1 LPSVAPSE
9 YISPFFAI
17 VTPTDLFNSLLP
29 KNIKLEAPKH
39 FMTNKKSL
47 PGPIPILMI
56 VIILAAISTWLLPA
70 GQYNKLSVADKNFK
84 LVTDGNEVTLPLT
97 QHTLDSL
104 GINIKATKFIAGEI
118 RKPVSVP
125 GSFTKQKRNQQGF
138 INVLQAPIK
147 GIVDSIDIILFVL
160 IIGGFMY
167 VFNETGALI
176 KGITWLAHSMKGR
189 EHWLIAILT
198 VVFSFFAAS
207 YGMAEEALVFYPI
220 LVPLFL
226 AAGYD
231 LLVPLAII
239 FGGTSIGCLPAFSNP
254 FSTIIASN
262 AAGINWMDG
271 LTQRLILWVIVTA
284 LLVWYILRYAAKIKK
299 DPTAS
304 LVYKIDGEVKP
315 QYDVHI
321 SDEVAPKLE
330 TKTKLL
336 LLIYISTF
344 LTMIA
349 GVVFLDWW
357 TTEMS
362 ALFIASSILIALI
375 ARINEKFFI
384 REFIKGAESLLS
396 VAFIIGVARGVTIIL
411 NDGHVSDSILY
422 YTANMVQGMQPAF
435 FILLLLAFYVVFSIF
450 IQSSSGMAVLTM
462 PIIGALAILVNVP
475 GREIV
480 NSYLYGMCLMSF
492 LAPTGLILPSLA
504 MVNISLKTWVKF
516 IMPLLIAFTIIAMA
530 ALVIGIYL

>member
-1 LPSVAPSE
+1 MATKRS
-9 YISPFFAI
+9 F
-17 VTPTDLFNSLLP
+17 
-29 KNIKLEAPKH
+29 
-39 FMTNKKSL
+39 
-47 PGPIPILMI
+47 PGPIPILML
-56 VIILAAISTWLLPA
+56 VIILAAVSTWLLPA
-70 GQYNKLSVADKNFK
+70 GQYNKLSVTGKTFTI
-84 LVTDGNEVTLPLT
+84 VTDTNEIALPIT
-97 QHTLDSL
+97 QKTLDSL
-104 GINIKATKFIAGEI
+104 GIQIKVEKFIDGDI

-147 GIVDSIDIILFVL
+147 GIIDSVDIILFVL
-160 IIGGFMY
+160 IMGGFMF
-167 VFNETGALI
+167 VFNETGAMV

-198 VVFSFFAAS
+198 SVFSFFAAS
-207 YGMAEEALVFYPI
+207 YGMGEEALVFYPI

-239 FGGTSIGCLPAFSNP
+239 FGGTSVGGIPAFSNP

-271 LTQRLILWVIVTA
+271 LTERLILWVIVTG
-284 LLVWYILRYAAKIKK
+284 LMVWYILSYAAKVKK

-315 QYDVHI
+315 LYEVNI
-321 SDEVAPKLE
+321 SNETSTPKLE
-330 TKTKLL
+330 VKTKLL
-336 LLIYISTF
+336 LLIYIATF

-349 GVVFLDWW
+349 GVVFLKWW

-362 ALFIASSILIALI
+362 ALFLGSSILIAVITRL
-375 ARINEKFFI
+375 NEKIFI

-396 VAFIIGVARGVTIIL
+396 VAFIIGVARGVTVVL
-411 NDGHVSDSILY
+411 NEGHVSDSILY
-422 YTANMVQGMQPAF
+422 YTANMVQGIQPAF
-435 FILLLLAFYVVFSIF
+435 FVLLLFAFYVIFSLF
-450 IQSSSGMAVLTM
+450 IQSTSGMAVLTM

-480 NSYLYGMCLMSF
+480 NSYMYGMCLMSF

-504 MVNISLKTWVKF
+504 MVNISLKTWFKF
-516 IMPLLIAFTIIAMA
+516 IMPLLIMLTLICMI

>member
-1 LPSVAPSE
+1 MATKRS
-9 YISPFFAI
+9 F
-17 VTPTDLFNSLLP
+17 
-29 KNIKLEAPKH
+29 
-39 FMTNKKSL
+39 
-47 PGPIPILMI
+47 PGPIPILMM
-56 VIILAAISTWLLPA
+56 VIILAAIATWLLPA
-70 GQYNKLSVADKNFK
+70 GQYNKLSVTGNTFTMI
-84 LVTDGNEVTLPLT
+84 TDTNEIALPLT
-97 QHTLDSL
+97 QQTLDSL
-104 GINIKATKFIAGEI
+104 GIRIEVEKFVKGEI
-118 RKPVSVP
+118 RKPISVP
-125 GSFTKQKRNQQGF
+125 GSFARQKRNPQGF
-138 INVLQAPIK
+138 IPILQAPVK
-147 GIVDSIDIILFVL
+147 GVIDSVDIILFVL
-160 IIGGFMY
+160 VIGGFMF
-167 VFNETGALI
+167 VFNETGAMT
-176 KGITWLAHSMKGR
+176 KGITWLAHTMKGR
-189 EHWLIAILT
+189 EQWLIVILT
-198 VVFSFFAAS
+198 TVFSFFAAS

-254 FSTIIASN
+254 FSVIIASN

-284 LLVWYILRYAAKIKK
+284 ILVWYILRYAAKIKK

-315 QYDVHI
+315 MYEVNI
-321 SDEVAPKLE
+321 SNARLPGQETTTPKLDW
-330 TKTKLL
+330 KTKLL
-336 LLIYISTF
+336 LFIYIATF
-344 LTMIA
+344 LTMIG

-362 ALFIASSILIALI
+362 ALFLGSSILLAVITRLH
-375 ARINEKFFI
+375 EKIFI

-396 VAFIIGVARGVTIIL
+396 VAFIIGVARGVTIVL
-411 NDGHVSDSILY
+411 NEGHVSDSILY
-422 YTANMVQGMQPAF
+422 YTANMVQGIQPAF
-435 FILLLLAFYVVFSIF
+435 FILGLLLFYVLFSIF

-504 MVNISLKTWVKF
+504 MVNISLKTWFKF
-516 IMPLLIAFTIIAMA
+516 ISPLLILLTIICMI

>member
-1 LPSVAPSE
+1 MATKRS
-9 YISPFFAI
+9 F
-17 VTPTDLFNSLLP
+17 
-29 KNIKLEAPKH
+29 
-39 FMTNKKSL
+39 
-47 PGPIPILMI
+47 PGPIPILMM

-70 GQYNKLSVADKNFK
+70 GQYNKLSVTGKTFTMVADT
-84 LVTDGNEVTLPLT
+84 VEIALPLT
-97 QHTLDSL
+97 QKTLDSL
-104 GINIKATKFIAGEI
+104 GIKIKVEKFIDGDI

-125 GSFTKQKRNQQGF
+125 GSFTKQKRKQQGF

-147 GIVDSIDIILFVL
+147 GIIESVDIILFIL
-160 IIGGFMY
+160 IIGGFMF
-167 VFNETGALI
+167 VFNETGAML
-176 KGITWLAHSMKGR
+176 KGISWLAHSMKGR
-189 EHWLIAILT
+189 EHWLIIILT
-198 VVFSFFAAS
+198 TVFSFFAAS

-231 LLVPLAII
+231 LLIPLAII
-239 FGGTSIGCLPAFSNP
+239 FGGTSIGCIPAFSNP
-254 FSTIIASN
+254 FSVIIASN

-271 LTQRLILWVIVTA
+271 LTERLILWVIVTA

-315 QYDVHI
+315 LYEVNI
-321 SDEVAPKLE
+321 SNDSETPKLDW
-330 TKTKLL
+330 KTTLL
-336 LLIYISTF
+336 LLIYICTF

-349 GVVFLDWW
+349 GVVFLKWW

-362 ALFIASSILIALI
+362 SLFLGSAILIAVI
-375 ARINEKFFI
+375 TRIKEKVFI
-384 REFIKGAESLLS
+384 HEFIKGAESLLS
-396 VAFIIGVARGVTIIL
+396 VAFIVGVARGVTIIL
-411 NDGHVSDSILY
+411 NEGHVSDSILF
-422 YTANMVQGMQPAF
+422 YTANMVQGIQPAF
-435 FILLLLAFYVVFSIF
+435 FIMLLLAFYIVFSIF
-450 IQSSSGMAVLTM
+450 IQSTSGMAVLTM

-480 NSYLYGMCLMSF
+480 NSYMYGMCLMSL

-504 MVNISLKTWVKF
+504 MVNISLKTWFKF
-516 IMPLLIAFTIIAMA
+516 IMPLLIMLLIICMI